1 MGNVLV
7 EMGNVLVEMTDGNR
21 NAPAET
27 TDRNGKRT
35 GLGGNCTERDGKEGN

>member
-1 MGNVLV
+1 
-7 EMGNVLVEMTDGNR
+7 MGNVLVEMTDGNR

-27 TDRNGKRT
+27 TDRDGKRT